1 MSPKQVKA
9 SCYWIILIVT
19 QCLIKAQ
26 GPEGLRD
33 RTGKF

>member
-1 MSPKQVKA
+1 MPPKRVKA
-9 SCYWIILIVT
+9 SRYWINLIVT
-19 QCLIKAQ
+19 PCLIKAQ